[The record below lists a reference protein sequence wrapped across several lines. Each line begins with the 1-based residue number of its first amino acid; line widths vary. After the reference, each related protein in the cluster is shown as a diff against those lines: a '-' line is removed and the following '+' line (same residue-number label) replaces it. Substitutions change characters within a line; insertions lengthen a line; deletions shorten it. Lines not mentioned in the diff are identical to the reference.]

1 MTPLPMAATLS
12 FRMPS
17 QSLSDIT
24 SSQRGALLAV
34 PSPSADRGSARPV
47 LLVVDDEEGPRQSVR
62 IIFKDE
68 YQVLLANSGEQAV
81 ELARQHSVSVVVSD
95 ILMTGM
101 SGIDVLKQM
110 KDIDPAIEVI
120 MLTAYETIET
130 ARQALRHGACDY
142 LNKPFDVQT
151 MRAAV
156 APARQKHE
164 LARDFHKSNET
175 LRVLQ
180 QEIQEQRVKEEMMR
194 TKGEIYAS
202 VLHDINSPLTVISG
216 FVDMINH
223 SLSNAS
229 TVEGEKLE
237 TIKGDL
243 NKLTG
248 QVGRCFE
255 ISRRYLSF
263 LRDRDQAGSDGA
275 RVGLNQIL
283 SDLKELLIRHP
294 SSRGNQLAVH
304 LLPEER
310 VAAINGTDLLQIL
323 LNLTIN
329 ALTATDKP
337 HRVEVSAQFFLEQFD
352 LDQFTDGTD
361 QRFVNRE
368 GFLNKPP
375 LLAISVQD
383 DGPGIPPEVLAKMF
397 ETKFTTKAPDK
408 GTGLGLSIVKRLVKA
423 GQGAIHLQTAVGKG
437 STFTVCLPGEEVPI
451 KG

>member
-1 MTPLPMAATLS
+1 
-12 FRMPS
+12 MP
-17 QSLSDIT
+17 
-24 SSQRGALLAV
+24 
-34 PSPSADRGSARPV
+34 PGSTVGEPARPV

-81 ELARQHSVSVVVSD
+81 ELARNHPVSVVVSD

-101 SGIDVLKQM
+101 SGIDVLRHLKE
-110 KDIDPAIEVI
+110 INPAIEVI

-156 APARQKHE
+156 ARARQKHE
-164 LARDFHKSNET
+164 LSLDIHRSNET
-175 LRVLQ
+175 LRALR
-180 QEIQEQRVKEEMMR
+180 QEIQDQRVKEEMMR

-237 TIKGDL
+237 TIKDDL

-275 RVGLNQIL
+275 RVGLNQIFT
-283 SDLKELLIRHP
+283 DLKELLVRHP
-294 SSRGNQLAVH
+294 SSRGHHLAVH

-329 ALTATDKP
+329 ALTSTEKP
-337 HRVEVSAQFFLEQFD
+337 HRVEVSAQIFADRFD
-352 LDQFTDGTD
+352 IEKFTDGDD

-375 LLAISVQD
+375 LLGISIQD
-383 DGPGIPPEVLAKMF
+383 DGPGIPPNVLVKMF

-408 GTGLGLSIVKRLVKA
+408 GTGLGLSIVKRLIKA
-423 GQGAIHLQTAVGKG
+423 ANGAIHLQTAVGKG
-437 STFTVCLPGEEVPI
+437 STFTICLPCEEAAA
-451 KG
+451 KA

>member
-1 MTPLPMAATLS
+1 
-12 FRMPS
+12 MPS

-24 SSQRGALLAV
+24 SRLGADAV
-34 PSPSADRGSARPV
+34 AVVSGPPDDAPAKPV

-68 YQVLLANSGEQAV
+68 YQVLLANSGEQAI
-81 ELARQHSVSVVVSD
+81 ELARTHPVCVVVSD

-101 SGIDVLKQM
+101 NGIDVLKEL
-110 KDIDPAIEVI
+110 KDVDPAIEVI

-130 ARQALRHGACDY
+130 ARQALRFGACDY

-156 APARQKHE
+156 ARARHKHQM
-164 LARDFHKSNET
+164 ARDFHRSNET
-175 LRVLQ
+175 LRILQ
-180 QEIQEQRVKEEMMR
+180 QEIQDQRVKEEMMR

-216 FVDMINH
+216 FVDMINR
-223 SLSNAS
+223 SLGDGSS
-229 TVEGEKLE
+229 VEGEKLE

-304 LLPEER
+304 LLPQER
-310 VAAINGTDLLQIL
+310 VAAINGTDLLQVL

-329 ALTATDKP
+329 ALTCTDQP
-337 HRVEVSAQFFLEQFD
+337 HRVEVSAQFFVERFD
-352 LDQFTDGTD
+352 LDRFTDSD
-361 QRFVNRE
+361 EQRFLNRE
-368 GFLNKPP
+368 GFLNNPP
-375 LLAISVQD
+375 FLAISVQD
-383 DGPGIPPEVLAKMF
+383 DGPGIPPDVLAKMF
-397 ETKFTTKAPDK
+397 ETKFTTKAPGK
-408 GTGLGLSIVKRLVKA
+408 GTGLGLGIVKRLVKA
-423 GQGAIHLQTAVGKG
+423 AQGAIHLQTAIGKG
-437 STFTVCLPGEEVPI
+437 STFTVCLPADEV
-451 KG
+451 G

>member
-1 MTPLPMAATLS
+1 
-12 FRMPS
+12 MPS

-24 SSQRGALLAV
+24 SKQAGEIAGGAPAAV
-34 PSPSADRGSARPV
+34 DVAQAKPV

-68 YQVLLANSGEQAV
+68 YQVLLANSGEQAI
-81 ELARQHSVSVVVSD
+81 ELARRHPVAVAVSD

-101 SGIDVLKQM
+101 SGIDVLKQL
-110 KDIDPAIEVI
+110 KEIDPAIEVI

-130 ARQALRHGACDY
+130 ARQALRNGACDY

-156 APARQKHE
+156 ARARQKHE
-164 LARDFHKSNET
+164 MTRDFHRSNET
-175 LRVLQ
+175 LRALQ
-180 QEIQEQRVKEEMMR
+180 HEIQDQRVKEEMMR

-216 FVDMINH
+216 FVDMINR
-223 SLSNAS
+223 SLSDAS

-263 LRDRDQAGSDGA
+263 LRDRDQGAPEGA
-275 RVGLNQIL
+275 RVGLNQVL
-283 SDLKELLIRHP
+283 TDLKELLVRHP
-294 SSRGNQLAVH
+294 SSRGNHLAVH
-304 LLPEER
+304 LMPEER

-329 ALTATDKP
+329 ALTCTEQP
-337 HRVEVSAQFFLEQFD
+337 HRVEVSAQFFLEPFD
-352 LDQFTDGTD
+352 VEQFTDGPQ

-368 GFLNKPP
+368 GFLNRAP

-383 DGPGIPPEVLAKMF
+383 DGPGIPPEMLAKMF
-397 ETKFTTKAPDK
+397 ETKFTTKSADK
-408 GTGLGLSIVKRLVKA
+408 GTGLGLSIVKRLVKG

-437 STFTVCLPGEEVPI
+437 STFTVCLPGEE
-451 KG
+451 

>member
-1 MTPLPMAATLS
+1 
-12 FRMPS
+12 
-17 QSLSDIT
+17 
-24 SSQRGALLAV
+24 
-34 PSPSADRGSARPV
+34 
-47 LLVVDDEEGPRQSVR
+47 VR

-81 ELARQHSVSVVVSD
+81 ELARKHRISVVVSD

-101 SGIDVLKQM
+101 TGIDVLRDLKE
-110 KDIDPAIEVI
+110 IDPAIEVI

-130 ARQALRHGACDY
+130 ARQALRFGACDY
-142 LNKPFDVQT
+142 LNKPFDVAT

-156 APARQKHE
+156 ARARAKHE
-164 LARDFHKSNET
+164 LTRDFHKSNET
-175 LRVLQ
+175 LRILQ
-180 QEIQEQRVKEEMMR
+180 QEIQDQRIKEEMMR

-216 FVDMINH
+216 FVDMINR
-223 SLSNAS
+223 SLCDTNQ
-229 TVEGEKLE
+229 VDGEKLE

-263 LRDRDQAGSDGA
+263 LRDRDQGTNEAA

-283 SDLKELLIRHP
+283 SDLKELLVRHP

-304 LLPEER
+304 LLPAER

-329 ALTATDKP
+329 ALTCTEMP
-337 HRVEVSAQFFLEQFD
+337 HRVEVSAQFFTGPFD
-352 LDQFTDGTD
+352 LDSFADNEQ

-368 GFLNKPP
+368 GFANKPP

-383 DGPGIPPEVLAKMF
+383 DGPGIPPDVLAKMF
-397 ETKFTTKAPDK
+397 ETKFTTKAEGK
-408 GTGLGLSIVKRLVKA
+408 GTGLGLGIVKRLVKA
-423 GQGAIHLQTAVGKG
+423 GEGAIHVQTAVGKG
-437 STFTVCLPGEEVPI
+437 STFTVCLPGEDA
-451 KG
+451 GLD

>member
-1 MTPLPMAATLS
+1 
-12 FRMPS
+12 MPS
-17 QSLSDIT
+17 HSLSDIT
-24 SSQRGALLAV
+24 FKETEGGALDV
-34 PSPSADRGSARPV
+34 RPP
-47 LLVVDDEEGPRQSVR
+47 VVDDEEGPRQSVR

-68 YQVLLANSGEQAV
+68 YQVLMANSGEHAI
-81 ELARQHSVSVVVSD
+81 ELARANRVSVVVSD

-101 SGIDVLKQM
+101 NGIDVLKQL
-110 KDIDPAIEVI
+110 KDVDPAIEVI

-151 MRAAV
+151 MRSAV
-156 APARQKHE
+156 ARARQKHE
-164 LARDFHKSNET
+164 VTCNFHRSNET
-175 LRVLQ
+175 LRALQ
-180 QEIQEQRVKEEMMR
+180 QEIQDQRVKEEMMR

-216 FVDMINH
+216 FVEMINR
-223 SLSNAS
+223 SLADGRL
-229 TVEGEKLE
+229 VEGEKLE
-237 TIKGDL
+237 SIKGDM

-263 LRDRDQAGSDGA
+263 LRDRDAGSDGA
-275 RVGLNQIL
+275 RVGLNQVL
-283 SDLKELLIRHP
+283 ADLKELLVRHP
-294 SSRGNQLAVH
+294 SSRGNHLAVH

-329 ALTATDKP
+329 ALTCTDKP
-337 HRVEVSAQFFLEQFD
+337 HRVEVSAQFFPESFNI
-352 LDQFTDGTD
+352 DQFIDGPD

-368 GFLNKPP
+368 DFQNRPP
-375 LLAISVQD
+375 LLALSIQD
-383 DGPGIPPEVLAKMF
+383 DGPGIPPEMLAKMF
-397 ETKFTTKAPDK
+397 ETKFTTKSADK

-423 GQGAIHLQTAVGKG
+423 AQGAIHLQTSVGRG
-437 STFTVCLPGEEVPI
+437 STFTVCLPGEV
-451 KG
+451 

>member
-1 MTPLPMAATLS
+1 MNAFAPAEGAPLK
-12 FRMPS
+12 
-17 QSLSDIT
+17 
-24 SSQRGALLAV
+24 
-34 PSPSADRGSARPV
+34 PV

-68 YQVLLANSGEQAV
+68 YQVLLANSGEHAI
-81 ELARQHSVSVVVSD
+81 ELARQHQISVVVCD

-101 SGIDVLKQM
+101 NGIDVLKEL
-110 KDIDPAIEVI
+110 KEIDPAIEVI

-151 MRAAV
+151 MRSAV
-156 APARQKHE
+156 ARARQKHE
-164 LARDFHKSNET
+164 MACEFHRSNET
-175 LRVLQ
+175 LRALQ
-180 QEIQEQRVKEEMMR
+180 QEIQDQRVKEEMMK

-216 FVDMINH
+216 FVDMINR
-223 SLSNAS
+223 SLGDGSR
-229 TVEGEKLE
+229 VEGEKLE

-263 LRDRDQAGSDGA
+263 LRDRDHSGSDEA

-283 SDLKELLIRHP
+283 SDLKELLLRHP
-294 SSRGNQLAVH
+294 SSRDNQLAVH
-304 LLPEER
+304 LLPQER

-329 ALTATDKP
+329 ALTCTDKP
-337 HRVEVSAQFFLEQFD
+337 HRVEVSAQFFTDAFNT
-352 LDQFTDGTD
+352 DQFVDGPD
-361 QRFVNRE
+361 RRFVNRE
-368 GFLNKPP
+368 GFLNQPP
-375 LLAISVQD
+375 LIAISVQD
-383 DGPGIPPEVLAKMF
+383 DGPGIPPGIFAKMF

-408 GTGLGLSIVKRLVKA
+408 GTGLGLSIVKRLVKG
-423 GQGAIHLQTAVGKG
+423 GQGAIHLQTAVGRG
-437 STFTVCLPGEEVPI
+437 STFTVCLPSESTAG
-451 KG
+451 